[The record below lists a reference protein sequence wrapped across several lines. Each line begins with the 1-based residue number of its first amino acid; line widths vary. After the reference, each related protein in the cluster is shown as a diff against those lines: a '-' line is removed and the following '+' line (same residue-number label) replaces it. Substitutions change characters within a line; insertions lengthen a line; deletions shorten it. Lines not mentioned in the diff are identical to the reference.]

1 MSAEEQRRPSEQ
13 PPLAR
18 AEGPA
23 SAGEAT
29 ARGVR
34 PIGAAEVCEAAI
46 ARALAGSRPLS
57 PRVALSDFAAITW
70 RYLMHFWRVPQ
81 LIVFSVIQPV
91 MFVLLFRYVFGGAIN
106 VPGGQYVDYLMPG
119 IFVQTALFGGASASI
134 GLAFDLKGG
143 IIDRFR
149 ALPMARSA
157 VLAGRT
163 TTDFLRNVVVISI
176 MLIVGTLVGFRFHGA
191 TWAHDLLGV
200 VLVLA
205 FGYAFSWMYALIG
218 LLVKD
223 PETAQLA
230 GFLPLFPLT
239 FASSA
244 FVPVQTMPWWLK
256 DFATYQPV
264 SVTVNAARSLFSGQP
279 SWHYT
284 WQLLLWVAAILAV
297 FIPLSVR
304 AYRRL

>member
-1 MSAEEQRRPSEQ
+1 MTAIEERHGTPT
-13 PPLAR
+13 PGTTPT
-18 AEGPA
+18 
-23 SAGEAT
+23 AG
-29 ARGVR
+29 RHGGHPV
-34 PIGAAEVCEAAI
+34 GAPDVCQAAV

-57 PRVALSDFAAITW
+57 PRVALGDFAAITW
-70 RYLMHFWRVPQ
+70 RYIIHFWRVPQ
-81 LIVFSVIQPV
+81 LLVFSIIQPV

-106 VPGGQYVDYLMPG
+106 VPGSQYVDYLMPG

-163 TTDFLRNVVVISI
+163 TTDLLRNVMVIAI
-176 MLIVGTLVGFRFHGA
+176 MLIVGTIVGFRFHGSS
-191 TWAHDLLGV
+191 WAHDLAGV
-200 VLVLA
+200 LVVLA
-205 FGYAFSWMYALIG
+205 FGYSFSWMYALIG

-223 PETAQLA
+223 PETAQMA

-244 FVPVQTMPWWLK
+244 FVPVQTMPGWLQA
-256 DFATYQPV
+256 FAKVQPV
-264 SVTVNAARSLFSGQP
+264 SVTVNAARAYFNDQP
-279 SWHYT
+279 AWHYT
-284 WQLLLWVAAILAV
+284 WQVLVWVVAIFVVFMPLA
-297 FIPLSVR
+297 VR
-304 AYRRL
+304 AYRKL